1 MYVINGNIENPSIVI
16 LPNILV
22 PKGVTEINGKLEFID
37 DETQTKYEFDG
48 LFTID
53 GDFFVLEIDNSN
65 PTLKAEK
72 YYTMRMYNDLG
83 VVVYRDKAFVSTQQ
97 DNPNQEKY
105 DNNEGEYIE
114 ADSGNNDYIV
124 L

>member
-72 YYTMRMYNDLG
+72 YYTMRMYNDLD

>member
-1 MYVINGNIENPSIVI
+1 MYIINGNIENPSIVI

-37 DETQTKYEFDG
+37 DETQTKYEFNG
-48 LFTID
+48 LFTIK
-53 GDFFVLEIDNSN
+53 GDFFVLEIDNST
-65 PTLKAEK
+65 PTLKTEK
-72 YYTMRMYNDLG
+72 YYTMRMYDDLG

-97 DNPNQEKY
+97 DSPNQEKY

>member
-22 PKGVTEINGKLEFID
+22 PKGVTEIQGKLEFID

-53 GDFFVLEIDNSN
+53 GDFLVLEIDNST
-65 PTLKAEK
+65 PTLKTEK
-72 YYTMRMYNDLG
+72 YYTMRMYDDLG

-97 DNPNQEKY
+97 DSPNQKKY

>member
-1 MYVINGNIENPSIVI
+1 MYIINGNIENPSIVI

-37 DETQTKYEFDG
+37 DETQTKYEFNG
-48 LFTID
+48 LFTIK
-53 GDFFVLEIDNSN
+53 GDFFVLEIDNST
-65 PTLKAEK
+65 PTLKTEK
-72 YYTMRMYNDLG
+72 YYTMRMYDDLG

-97 DNPNQEKY
+97 DSPNQEKY

-114 ADSGNNDYIV
+114 ANSGNNDYIV

>member
-22 PKGVTEINGKLEFID
+22 AKGVTEINGKLEFID

-53 GDFFVLEIDNSN
+53 GDFFVLEIDNSI

-72 YYTMRMYNDLG
+72 YYTMRMYDEFSK
-83 VVVYRDKAFVSTQQ
+83 VVYRDKAFVSTQQ
-97 DNPNQEKY
+97 DPINQKKY
-105 DNNEGEYIE
+105 DNNEAQYVE